1 MKALSIDGS
10 QTSLR
15 KTVSTRDATGMTLL
29 QRCVLSDRTNVVDFI
44 LETDPTLLDAKIMVF
59 AVQVENEEDDAIFEK
74 YIKFHNK

>member
-1 MKALSIDGS
+1 MKALSIEGP

-29 QRCVLSDRTNVVDFI
+29 QRCVLFDRTNVVDFI

-59 AVQVENEEDDAIFEK
+59 AVQVENEVYDAMFEK
-74 YIKFHNK
+74 

>member
-59 AVQVENEEDDAIFEK
+59 AVQVENDEDDAIFEK
-74 YIKFHNK
+74 YVKFHNK

>member
-1 MKALSIDGS
+1 MKALSIEGS

-15 KTVSTRDATGMTLL
+15 KTVSTRDAMGMTLL

-59 AVQVENEEDDAIFEK
+59 AVQVVNEVYDAMFEK
-74 YIKFHNK
+74 

>member
-10 QTSLR
+10 QTFLR

-74 YIKFHNK
+74 YVKFHNK

>member
-74 YIKFHNK
+74 YVKFYNK

>member
-15 KTVSTRDATGMTLL
+15 KTVSTRDATGMTIL

-74 YIKFHNK
+74 YVKFHNK

>member
-74 YIKFHNK
+74 YVKFHNK

>member
-15 KTVSTRDATGMTLL
+15 KTVSTRDATGKTLL

-74 YIKFHNK
+74 YVKFHNK

>member
-1 MKALSIDGS
+1 MKALSIEGP

-15 KTVSTRDATGMTLL
+15 KTVSARDAMGMTLL

-59 AVQVENEEDDAIFEK
+59 AVQVVNEVYDAMFEK
-74 YIKFHNK
+74 

>member
-74 YIKFHNK
+74 YVFHNK

>member
-1 MKALSIDGS
+1 MKALSIEGP

-15 KTVSTRDATGMTLL
+15 KTVSTRDAMGMTLL

-59 AVQVENEEDDAIFEK
+59 AVQVENEVYDAMFEK
-74 YIKFHNK
+74 

>member
-15 KTVSTRDATGMTLL
+15 KMVSTRDATGMTLL

-74 YIKFHNK
+74 YVKFHNK